1 MSNKNQEN
9 GLWKGI
15 WSLKVS
21 NKVKNMVWRA
31 CRNSLPMKM
40 NLVWRMI
47 IDSPICDR
55 CQDSPDSVLHALWSC
70 REVDVVRSD
79 AELWSFRSGMHFDD
93 FKIL

>member
-1 MSNKNQEN
+1 
-9 GLWKGI
+9 
-15 WSLKVS
+15 
-21 NKVKNMVWRA
+21 MVWRA

-55 CQDSPDSVLHALWSC
+55 CQDSPESVLHALWSC